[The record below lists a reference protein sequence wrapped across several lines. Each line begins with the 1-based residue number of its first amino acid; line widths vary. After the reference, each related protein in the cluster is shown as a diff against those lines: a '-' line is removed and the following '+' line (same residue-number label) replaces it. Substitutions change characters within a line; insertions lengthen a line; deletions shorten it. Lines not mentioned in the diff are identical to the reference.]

1 MFLEE
6 CETFK
11 LQFHCSQSSLWACR
25 VLCQHEK

>member
-1 MFLEE
+1 VKPSAL
-6 CETFK
+6 K